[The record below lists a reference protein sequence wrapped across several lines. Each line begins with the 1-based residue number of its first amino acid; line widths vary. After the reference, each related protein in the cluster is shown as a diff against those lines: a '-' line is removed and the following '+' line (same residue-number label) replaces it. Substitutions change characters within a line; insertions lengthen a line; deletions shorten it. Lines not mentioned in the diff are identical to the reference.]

1 MPLSRWCILNVKFN
15 SSIISNPTIETTR
28 EKALEV
34 HLKDD
39 FCPSRRFTLA
49 AFESFDEP
57 TLRAICNALGETDT
71 GLTGSEIGQ
80 LLSASNIEDVDP
92 TITKRLRLYEA
103 LSRKQASDNC
113 GNNVA
118 NFIRLA
124 IRPVRYIGKN
134 DVFEQRRSTLN
145 QILSFCG
152 LSIGEDGEIYRAQV
166 AKTVSQAQERANRL
180 YRELISRKVHPD
192 VLKFCRAELL
202 QENYFHAVFE
212 ATKSIADKIREKS
225 GLLSDGSRLV
235 DDAFGGN
242 TPLLAFNTLRTETE
256 RSEQTGLMNLIKGV
270 FGLFRNTTAHV
281 PKIRWTIDEKD
292 ALDMLTMSSLLH
304 RRIDNSFKTRRT

>member
-1 MPLSRWCILNVKFN
+1 
-15 SSIISNPTIETTR
+15 
-28 EKALEV
+28 
-34 HLKDD
+34 
-39 FCPSRRFTLA
+39 LA
-49 AFESFDEP
+49 AFDSFDEP
-57 TLRAICNALGETDT
+57 TLRAICNALGDTDN

-80 LLSASNIEDVDP
+80 LLSACNIEDVDP
-92 TITKRLRLYEA
+92 TMTKRIRLFEA
-103 LSRKQASDNC
+103 LSRKQALDNC
-113 GNNVA
+113 GNNVV

-134 DVFEQRRSTLN
+134 ETFEQRRSTLN
-145 QILSFCG
+145 QILAFCG
-152 LSIGEDGEIYRAQV
+152 LSIGEGGEIYRAQV
-166 AKTVSQAQERANRL
+166 AKTISQAQERANRL

-225 GLLSDGSRLV
+225 GLIADGSRLI

-256 RSEQTGLMNLIKGV
+256 QSEQTGLMNLIKGL
-270 FGLFRNTTAHV
+270 FGLFRNTTAHA
-281 PKIRWTIDEKD
+281 PKIKWAINEQD
-292 ALDMLTMSSLLH
+292 ALDMLTMASLVH
-304 RRIDNSFKTRRT
+304 RRIDNSYRTR